1 MRKWQQQKKNSR
13 FPFKCAA
20 QRIVFFSV
28 HSMFFLFIFI
38 VARDARRHIR
48 GKQIK
53 KFNKRNKRSLTTNND
68 IVPVPH
74 QEPYL
79 FVLHTIS
86 VYIYRYFDLTFIP
99 NRKIKCVFVK
109 ITRCSPV
116 GLFAQTDWFQYENYL
131 IARYFFSFVVFILL
145 LPCCLSFAVLWQRC
159 EFRAEWTTAVLFV
172 YCRQTYVSV

>member
-1 MRKWQQQKKNSR
+1 M
-13 FPFKCAA
+13 
-20 QRIVFFSV
+20 QRSELFFFLYILCFFSSFSLSQEM
-28 HSMFFLFIFI
+28 HGDISE
-38 VARDARRHIR
+38 AN
-48 GKQIK
+48 KK